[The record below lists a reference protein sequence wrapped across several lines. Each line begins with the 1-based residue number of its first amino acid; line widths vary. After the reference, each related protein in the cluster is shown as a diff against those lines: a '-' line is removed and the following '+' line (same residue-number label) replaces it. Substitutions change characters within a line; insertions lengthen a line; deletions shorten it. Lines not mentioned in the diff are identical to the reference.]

1 MRVRMY
7 ARNIPCLGRRIS
19 KHENLGNFLCGQNPH
34 LRANNVKYLRGKC
47 NQHWFVFAFLTY
59 QNECSILGKVHFI
72 ANFSLFAPISPHIQI
87 GEQEMKNI
95 SYIEKN
101 KCDRGRGEWETDSNR

>member
-1 MRVRMY
+1 MRVRTY
-7 ARNIPCLGRRIS
+7 ARSIPCLGRRIS

-34 LRANNVKYLRGKC
+34 LRANNVKCLRGKC
-47 NQHWFVFAFLTY
+47 NQRWFVFAFLTY

-72 ANFSLFAPISPHIQI
+72 ANFLLFAPISPHIQI

-95 SYIEKN
+95 SYIEK
-101 KCDRGRGEWETDSNR
+101 KQVR